1 MHDLILKGGRVYD
14 GSGLPS
20 YNADVAVSNGRILEI
35 GRLNGVA
42 KRTIDVTG
50 LAVAPGFIDP
60 HTHLD
65 AQLLWDPLGTSSC
78 YHGVTTV
85 VLGNCGL
92 SLAPAKPED
101 RDAVIKSFVRVE
113 AISRR
118 VLEEGVQWKWTSTP
132 EYLGALN
139 SRLGINAAALVGHIA
154 VRHYV
159 MGEDAV
165 EREATAEEVDKMRAL
180 VRQAMAAGAVGFS
193 TNQNPR
199 HIREDKKPVASRLA
213 SDEELGRLLDVLG
226 EMNVGV
232 VQLSGGGT
240 DARGRIAYAAAMA
253 RRTGR
258 PVLWQSIS
266 HSWSRPDHWRGM
278 LDATANVFE
287 KEGLPIYAMTQAKPF
302 EMRYTLLDAQC
313 FDEFPTWKTAMFSP
327 VELRKQMFSDPE
339 CRRTLRAEA
348 IENKSPSVFPR
359 RWDVIFVDRVKLAKN
374 KSLER
379 KTIDE
384 VARSQGKDGLDLFLD
399 LSLEEDLET
408 RFVHITTQGDPHAV
422 CEILKHP
429 AVVIGQSDAGA
440 HMGYDARF
448 GYCTAF
454 LGRWVRDCGI
464 MSLEEAV
471 SKLTFRV
478 ASIFGLN
485 DRGLAR
491 PGMAADLVVFDPA
504 TINTL
509 EPEYVQ
515 DLPGNET
522 RMIQKATG
530 VHHTIVN
537 GEVVI
542 ENGRATG
549 GYPGKVL
556 KPTEWRPERPK

>member
-1 MHDLILKGGRVYD
+1 MYDLLLKGSRLYD
-14 GSGLPS
+14 GSGMPS
-20 YNADVAVSNGRILEI
+20 YNGDVAIMGGKIVDI
-35 GRLNGVA
+35 GRLNGGA
-42 KRTIDVTG
+42 KRTLNVDG

-60 HTHLD
+60 HTHMD
-65 AQLLWDPLGTSSC
+65 AQLFWDPLGTSSC
-78 YHGVTTV
+78 FHGVTSV
-85 VLGNCGL
+85 VIGNCGL

-101 RDAVIKSFVRVE
+101 RDALVKSFVRVE

-118 VLEEGVQWKWTSTP
+118 VLEEGIQWQWTSTA
-132 EYLGALN
+132 EYLNALGV
-139 SRLGINAAALVGHIA
+139 RLGINVGALVGHIA

-165 EREATAEEVDKMRAL
+165 ERQATAEEVAKMKQL
-180 VRQAMAAGAVGFS
+180 VRLGMEAGAVGFS

-213 SDEELGRLLDVLG
+213 SDEELGSLLDVLG
-226 EMNVGV
+226 EMNAGI

-253 RRTGR
+253 RRSGR

-266 HSWSRPDHWRGM
+266 HSWTRPDHWKGM
-278 LDATANVFE
+278 LEATAQVFQE
-287 KEGLPIYAMTQAKPF
+287 EGLPIYAMTQAKPF

-313 FDEFPTWKTAMFSP
+313 FDEFPTWKIAMFSP
-327 VELRKQMFSDPE
+327 VDIRKRMFADAA
-339 CRRTLRAEA
+339 CRKKLRAEA
-348 IENKSPSVFPR
+348 IEDSSASVFPR
-359 RWDVIFVDRVKLAKN
+359 RWDVVNIDQVKLAKN
-374 KSLER
+374 KSLE
-379 KTIDE
+379 KQTVE
-384 VARSQGKDGLDLFLD
+384 AVAKLQVKDGLDCFLD
-399 LSLEEDLET
+399 LSLEENLET
-408 RFVHITTQGDPHAV
+408 RFSHITTQGDPKAV

-429 AVVIGQSDAGA
+429 SVVVGQSDAGA

-454 LGRWVRDCGI
+454 LGRWVRDHGI

-485 DRGLAR
+485 DRGLLR
-491 PGMAADLVVFDPA
+491 LGMAADITVFDPA

-522 RMIQKATG
+522 RMIQRAAG
-530 VHHTIVN
+530 VPYTIVN
-537 GEVVI
+537 GELVI
-542 ENGRATG
+542 ENDAPTG
-549 GYPGKVL
+549 ALPGKVL
-556 KPTEWRPERPK
+556 RPTAWEN